1 MAELCYMALPG
12 YSGLLYLTIV

>member
-1 MAELCYMALPG
+1 MALPG